1 MEPISWEES
10 LVHCVHIA
18 YPRIA
23 GADFDLDHYL
33 AVHVPLG
40 VGLLWRHFGVKP
52 DRVLLAHGTYGP
64 DRTGASAPYDVVATM
79 IFARKEDADRFIDV
93 FQTPEAAAL
102 IQADWERF
110 TKAQPIAVLGELREL
125 DPDDLLARSDDVLTA
140 TSQ

>member
-1 MEPISWEES
+1 
-10 LVHCVHIA
+10 
-18 YPRIA
+18 
-23 GADFDLDHYL
+23 
-33 AVHVPLG
+33 
-40 VGLLWRHFGVKP
+40 
-52 DRVLLAHGTYGP
+52 
-64 DRTGASAPYDVVATM
+64 M